1 MKTLK
6 MLLGPILAALAL
18 SACQQATEETTAG
31 ASTAA
36 ATAAQGTDILLT
48 FVEFEKGIEPY
59 QTRVIVTRD
68 FLRFDDGEGSVDFV
82 LFDRQK
88 RIIYSVNSEDETVL
102 AVHPKQ
108 IDLEP
113 PMKLALEAHALG
125 NMADAPPIDGKTPQ
139 HYQFLANGE
148 ICYDTVSVKGLLPDA
163 VDALRD
169 FTAVLASD
177 SKVTFNTIPA
187 DLHDPCD
194 MSMSTFAAGRH
205 FTYGFPIQEWSPKG
219 SGRTL
224 IDYRTDY
231 HADPALFLLPK
242 EYAHFTVQEF
252 REGKVM
258 PEAEEPAPAPK
269 KNST

>member
-6 MLLGPILAALAL
+6 MLLGPILALLAL
-18 SACQQATEETTAG
+18 SACQQNSPESRADTSAEKP
-31 ASTAA
+31 
-36 ATAAQGTDILLT
+36 GTDILLT
-48 FVEFEKGIEPY
+48 FVEFEKGVDPY
-59 QTRVIVTRD
+59 RTRVVVTPE
-68 FLRFDDGEGSVDFV
+68 FMRFDDGEGSVDFV
-82 LFDRQK
+82 LFDRRK

-108 IDLEP
+108 IKLEP

-125 NMADAPPIDGKTPQ
+125 NMADAPAIDGKIPQ

-205 FTYGFPIQEWSPKG
+205 FAYGFPIQEWSPKG

-224 IDYRTDY
+224 IDFRTDY
-231 HADPALFLLPK
+231 RADPALFVLPK
-242 EYAHFTVQEF
+242 AYTHFTVQEF

-258 PEAEEPAPAPK
+258 PDAGETPLPEK
-269 KNST
+269 SKT

>member
-6 MLLGPILAALAL
+6 MLLGPVLVLLAL
-18 SACQQATEETTAG
+18 SACQQAAEETKADSS
-31 ASTAA
+31 A
-36 ATAAQGTDILLT
+36 AAQGNDILLT
-48 FVEFEKGIEPY
+48 FVEFEKGIDPY
-59 QTRVIVTRD
+59 RTRVIVTRD

-82 LFDRQK
+82 LFDRRK
-88 RIIYSVNSEDETVL
+88 RVIYNVNSEDETIL
-102 AVHPKQ
+102 AVHAKQ
-108 IDLEP
+108 IELEP

-125 NMADAPPIDGKTPQ
+125 NLADAPPIDGKTPE

-219 SGRTL
+219 AGRTL

-231 HADPALFLLPK
+231 RADPVLFVLPK

-258 PEAEEPAPAPK
+258 PDAEETPLPEK
-269 KNST
+269 SKT